1 MTDYLKT
8 RKDAA
13 KMTAKKWSAKERK
26 CIVTERKCSYNDTGE
41 IFYYISRVIII
52 HYAAWSDNTSI
63 FMSIYY
69 HLLNELL
76 NEISLIT
83 KSWKKL
89 NLNFMLFLYM
99 LPGILVHSFKYL
111 SGLFMRLQ
119 REKNN

>member
-1 MTDYLKT
+1 MQQ
-8 RKDAA
+8 

-26 CIVTERKCSYNDTGE
+26 CVVTERKCSYNDTGE

-83 KSWKKL
+83 KGWKKTK
-89 NLNFMLFLYM
+89 
-99 LPGILVHSFKYL
+99 FKL
-111 SGLFMRLQ
+111 HVIFIHVTWHFST
-119 REKNN
+119 